1 MDGFRKI
8 IDGTDIKLYPGLDTD
23 FRLRAKRLVP
33 HLHWSEAWIRGECAK
48 LWAQGADGMYAFNW
62 HATAETKRGLLTTVG
77 SPETLA
83 DADKVYAALHGE
95 HAPKGTLRHGADKH
109 DRIRA
114 ETPVTLHRT
123 LTDEGPV
130 FHLPFHDMS
139 TEATIELQVEIEHF
153 SPTVD
158 RVEVQLNGELLDD
171 PSVRNPAAGDPD
183 DPATVSENSW
193 LVWRLESGRLS
204 VGGQELMVRLIE
216 RDARLRVPLVIRHV
230 EIHVTYSG

>member
-1 MDGFRKI
+1 MQTLQDVFIGIAGMIGAGKS
-8 IDGTDIKLYPGLDTD
+8 TLMKVLLGLRTSTTGQVT
-23 FRLRAKRLVP
+23 LGGKQVSSAGSVGYVP
-33 HLHWSEAWIRGECAK
+33 
-48 LWAQGADGMYAFNW
+48 QD
-62 HATAETKRGLLTTVG
+62 
-77 SPETLA
+77 
-83 DADKVYAALHGE
+83 DA
-95 HAPKGTLRHGADKH
+95 
-109 DRIRA
+109 
-114 ETPVTLHRT
+114 LHRT